1 MQTQREE
8 DQEEKLYVAVPEKSR
23 EGMSVLMWV
32 LRNAPKDAKIVITH
46 VYMLDQM
53 IPSPLG
59 GRVHPSAVDPL
70 ELIAYRQ
77 DEKAKVAR
85 KLDDYAKQCSKA
97 QFKWEKLIFGSDDIA
112 NGIVDLIALKEIK
125 KLIMG
130 AAEDRHYSMRMIEP
144 TSNKAKFVMNR
155 ADPSCTIW
163 FVCKGNLIFTRESNQ
178 EKLSKSLPLSTCS
191 CSVSQRPQEQYT
203 RSSSRSSPGTSY
215 RISDTG
221 SLSITEADVASYTNI
236 ELQDA
241 LVDLTSIVRKVEDSF
256 SRQRQRMEHEVE
268 SLKVEL
274 NEKENLL
281 QEANRQNLTLESRI
295 REQEEI
301 IASVNRRINLV
312 QSENIQLRSDGEQN
326 LKLLQETTMQK
337 LVLEECFKGL
347 GDSLATVKGNFET
360 LLLENK
366 HLQQEKDRAIA
377 EYKKLHQTLTTS
389 NDSLGALNF
398 QFSFSELVQATENFS
413 DLRKIGEGGFGC
425 VYKGFLR
432 NTLVAI
438 KKLHPQSLQDRS
450 NFEQEIVILSKLRH
464 PNLVT
469 LIGACSEAS
478 ALVYEYL
485 PNGNLEDR
493 LMCTGD
499 TSPLTWQVRTRIIGE
514 LCSVLIYLHSTKP
527 YPVVHGDIKPDNILL
542 DANLVSKLSDF
553 GISRI
558 LNNSSS
564 NNTFLHR
571 TKTPR
576 GTFQYMDPELF
587 TTGTLTTKSD
597 VYSFG
602 IIVLRLLTRKS
613 PINIRNEVEN
623 ALEKNQLHLI
633 IDASAGDWPF
643 VQAKQLVELGLR
655 CTDLRR
661 RYRPD
666 LDSQWEVVEPLMKA
680 ASLPVPSYFV
690 CPIRQ
695 EVMRHPHI
703 AADGYSYEA
712 EAIKGWFQSGYN
724 TSPVTNLVL
733 PHLEIFPNHT
743 LHTAIQN
750 WLQPSSFLN

>member
-1 MQTQREE
+1 
-8 DQEEKLYVAVPEKSR
+8 
-23 EGMSVLMWV
+23 
-32 LRNAPKDAKIVITH
+32 
-46 VYMLDQM
+46 
-53 IPSPLG
+53 
-59 GRVHPSAVDPL
+59 
-70 ELIAYRQ
+70 
-77 DEKAKVAR
+77 
-85 KLDDYAKQCSKA
+85 
-97 QFKWEKLIFGSDDIA
+97 
-112 NGIVDLIALKEIK
+112 
-125 KLIMG
+125 
-130 AAEDRHYSMRMIEP
+130 MIEP

-178 EKLSKSLPLSTCS
+178 ERLSKSLPLSTCS
-191 CSVSQRPQEQYT
+191 CSVSHSPQEQYT

-241 LVDLTSIVRKVEDSF
+241 LADLTSIVRKVEDSF

-281 QEANRQNLTLESRI
+281 QEANRQNLTLESHI

-301 IASVNRRINLV
+301 IASVNKRINLV

-377 EYKKLHQTLTTS
+377 EYEKLHQTLTTS

-432 NTLVAI
+432 NTLIAI
-438 KKLHPQSLQDRS
+438 KKLHPQSWQDRS
-450 NFEQEIVILSKLRH
+450 NFEQEMVILSKLRH

-499 TSPLTWQVRTRIIGE
+499 PSPLTWQVRTRIIGE

-690 CPIRQ
+690 CLIHQ

-750 WLQPSSFLN
+750 WLQPSSFFN

>member
-8 DQEEKLYVAVPEKSR
+8 DQEEKLYVAVSEKSR

-70 ELIAYRQ
+70 ELVAYRQ

-97 QFKWEKLIFGSDDIA
+97 QGYYTIA
-112 NGIVDLIALKEIK
+112 DGGGLVLDQ
-125 KLIMG
+125 
-130 AAEDRHYSMRMIEP
+130 RMIEP

-191 CSVSQRPQEQYT
+191 CSVSQSPQEQYT

-241 LVDLTSIVRKVEDSF
+241 LADLTSIVRKVEDSF

-301 IASVNRRINLV
+301 IASVNRSINLV

-326 LKLLQETTMQK
+326 LKLLQETTIQK

-347 GDSLATVKGNFET
+347 GDSLAAVKGNFET

-377 EYKKLHQTLTTS
+377 EYEKLHQTLTTS

-413 DLRKIGEGGFGC
+413 DSRKIGEGGFGC

-438 KKLHPQSLQDRS
+438 KKLHLQSLQDRS

-680 ASLPVPSYFV
+680 ASLPVPSYFI

-695 EVMRHPHI
+695 EAMRHPHI

>member
-23 EGMSVLMWV
+23 EGMSVLLWV

-46 VYMLDQM
+46 VYMPDQM

-97 QFKWEKLIFGSDDIA
+97 QFKWEKLVFGSNEIA
-112 NGIVDLIALKEIK
+112 NGIVDVIALKGIK

-155 ADPSCTIW
+155 ADPSCAIW

-178 EKLSKSLPLSTCS
+178 EKLIKSQPLSTCS
-191 CSVSQRPQEQYT
+191 CSVSKRPQEQYT
-203 RSSSRSSPGTSY
+203 RSSSKSSPGISC
-215 RISDTG
+215 RISDAG
-221 SLSITEADVASYTNI
+221 SLSITEADAASCTNI

-241 LVDLTSIVRKVEDSF
+241 LADLTSIVQKVEDSF

-268 SLKVEL
+268 SLKIEL
-274 NEKENLL
+274 NEKEKLL
-281 QEANRQNLTLESRI
+281 QEANRQILTLESYV

-301 IASVNRRINLV
+301 IVSVNSSINLV
-312 QSENIQLRSDGEQN
+312 QSENIQLWSDGEQN

-347 GDSLATVKGNFET
+347 GDSLATVKANFET

-366 HLQQEKDRAIA
+366 HLQQEKDRAIV
-377 EYKKLHQTLTTS
+377 EYEKLHQTLTTS
-389 NDSLGALNF
+389 NDSLGTLNF
-398 QFSFSELVQATENFS
+398 QFSFSELVQVTENFS

-432 NTLVAI
+432 NTMVAI
-438 KKLHPQSLQDRS
+438 KKLHPHSLQDRS
-450 NFEQEIVILSKLRH
+450 HFEQEIVILSKLRH

-514 LCSVLIYLHSTKP
+514 LCLVSIYLHSTKP
-527 YPVVHGDIKPDNILL
+527 YPVVHGDIKLDNILL

-564 NNTFLHR
+564 NNTFLHH

-576 GTFQYMDPELF
+576 GTFQYMDPELL
-587 TTGTLTTKSD
+587 TSGTLTTKSD

-643 VQAKQLVELGLR
+643 VQAKQLAELGLR
-655 CTDLRR
+655 CTDLQR

-666 LDSQWEVVEPLMKA
+666 LESQWEVVEPLMKA
-680 ASLPVPSYFV
+680 ASLLVPSYFI

-695 EVMRHPHI
+695 EVMRDPHI

-724 TSPVTNLVL
+724 TSPMTNLVL

-743 LHTAIQN
+743 LLTAIQN
-750 WLQPSSFLN
+750 WLQQSSLLN